1 MQKTIDETNRRREIQ
16 DAYNQAHSIVPKT
29 VIKEVRDIIEIGAK
43 EDDPRHK
50 RRGRGVETVADDAA
64 TKRLSA
70 KERQSLSERMTAEVD
85 AAARGAEQAGY
96 ISTVQDAHDSAR
108 NINPMGLP
116 KSSTLIRGW
125 SKDCY
130 CMMGGLDREDF
141 DAVAFTG
148 YHCEAVNGGNPLSH
162 TMTTSVQR
170 VTLNGLPCPEFLINA
185 YMAAYRGIP
194 IVFLAGDEAL
204 CDFAKKLI
212 PGITT
217 VVAKTGHGSAVIS
230 RHPEVVREE
239 IFQGM
244 KAALSREDLSDC
256 ILSLPDHFVITVE
269 YNDWNKA
276 HSYSFYPGAVYVDAK
291 TVKFESDDYY
301 EVMRFMHFCV

>member
-1 MQKTIDETNRRREIQ
+1 
-16 DAYNQAHSIVPKT
+16 
-29 VIKEVRDIIEIGAK
+29 
-43 EDDPRHK
+43 
-50 RRGRGVETVADDAA
+50 
-64 TKRLSA
+64 
-70 KERQSLSERMTAEVD
+70 
-85 AAARGAEQAGY
+85 
-96 ISTVQDAHDSAR
+96 
-108 NINPMGLP
+108 
-116 KSSTLIRGW
+116 
-125 SKDCY
+125 
-130 CMMGGLDREDF
+130 MMGGLDREDF

-204 CDFAKKLI
+204 CDFAKRLI

-256 ILSLPDHFVITVE
+256 ILPLPDHFSITVE

-276 HSYSFYPGAVYVDAK
+276 HSYSFYPGAVAVDAK
-291 TVKFESDDYY
+291 TVRFESDDYF
-301 EVMRFMHFCV
+301 EVMRFMHFCL

>member
-1 MQKTIDETNRRREIQ
+1 MKKLFISADIEGTCGITAWEETEAN
-16 DAYNQAHSIVPKT
+16 
-29 VIKEVRDIIEIGAK
+29 G
-43 EDDPRHK
+43 
-50 RRGRGVETVADDAA
+50 GRNYGYF
-64 TKRLSA
+64 
-70 KERQSLSERMTAEVD
+70 SERMTAEVD

-96 ISTVQDAHDSAR
+96 ISTVKDAHDSAR

-116 KSSTLIRGW
+116 KTATLIRGW

-239 IFQGM
+239 IFKGM

-256 ILSLPDHFVITVE
+256 ILPLPDHFVITVE

-276 HSYSFYPGAVYVDAK
+276 HSYSFYPGAVAVDAK
-291 TVKFESDDYY
+291 TISFESDDYF
-301 EVMRFMHFCV
+301 EVMRFMHFCL

>member
-1 MQKTIDETNRRREIQ
+1 MKKLFISADIEGTCGIAAWEET
-16 DAYNQAHSIVPKT
+16 
-29 VIKEVRDIIEIGAK
+29 
-43 EDDPRHK
+43 
-50 RRGRGVETVADDAA
+50 DAA
-64 TKRLSA
+64 GRNYA
-70 KERQSLSERMTAEVD
+70 YFCERMTAEVD

-96 ISTVQDAHDSAR
+96 VTTVKDAHDSAR
-108 NINPMGLP
+108 NIDPMGLP
-116 KSSTLIRGW
+116 KTTTLIRGW
-125 SKDCY
+125 AKDCY

-148 YHCEAVNGGNPLSH
+148 YHSEAVNGGNPLSH
-162 TMTTSVQR
+162 TMTRSVQR

-217 VVAKTGHGSAVIS
+217 VAAKSGHGSAVIS

-239 IFQGM
+239 IFKGM
-244 KAALSREDLSDC
+244 KAALSKEDLSDC
-256 ILSLPDHFVITVE
+256 VLPLPEHFELTVE
-269 YNDWNKA
+269 YKDWNTA
-276 HSYSFYPGAVYVDAK
+276 HSYSFYPGATAVDAK
-291 TVKFESDDYY
+291 TVKYESDDYY
-301 EVMRFMHFCV
+301 EVMRFMHFCL